1 MKCTFPL
8 FSFQTPTLVSSTF
21 LMAPL
26 PDVKEALPE
35 PLPEEPKKNVP
46 SVLSLLGTVSSVS
59 YNSTDVE

>member
-1 MKCTFPL
+1 
-8 FSFQTPTLVSSTF
+8 
-21 LMAPL
+21 MAPL